1 MPSVL
6 YYILYY
12 YIVILFLYGFPDS
25 FGGFPSNIVGF
36 SSSSGGFPDGS
47 NIILYVEKFVKLD
60 KFVFKDSKLSQNILM
75 INYIK
80 RIFLTAFA
88 SYFGQIRPFLGFF
101 VFNFKNKKKH
111 SQGVLSNNITI
122 FTKEQ

>member
-25 FGGFPSNIVGF
+25 LGGFPSNIVGF
-36 SSSSGGFPDGS
+36 PSSSGGFPDGS

-60 KFVFKDSKLSQNILM
+60 KFVFKDSKLGKNIFT

-80 RIFLTAFA
+80 RIFLTAYA
-88 SYFGQIRPFLGFF
+88 SYFA
-101 VFNFKNKKKH
+101 
-111 SQGVLSNNITI
+111 
-122 FTKEQ
+122 